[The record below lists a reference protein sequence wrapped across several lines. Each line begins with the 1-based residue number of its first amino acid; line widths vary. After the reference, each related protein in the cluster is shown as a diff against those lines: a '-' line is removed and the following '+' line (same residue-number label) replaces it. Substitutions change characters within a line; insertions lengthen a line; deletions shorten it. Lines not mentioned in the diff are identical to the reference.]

1 MYSGCPKVNLNR
13 KGSYIDS
20 PDWTKR
26 KKETIDLKNAENKCF
41 QYMVTVALNY
51 EVYKWNPERVSNIK
65 INIVAKE

>member
-20 PDWTKR
+20 PDWTKQ
-26 KKETIDLKNAENKCF
+26 KKATIDLKNAENKCF
-41 QYMVTVALNY
+41 QYVATVALNY

>member
-20 PDWTKR
+20 LDWTKW

-41 QYMVTVALNY
+41 QYMVTVSLNY